1 MAMLRAPGI
10 HLVFV
15 FLAFLTISNAQV
27 GENPFTL
34 PDWVS
39 VDADLSYGTAAENK
53 VDVYTPK
60 RPVEGKHPA
69 VLLIH
74 GGGWKGG
81 SRKSVVRVY
90 AMPFLREGFV
100 VASMDYRMSGVAK
113 APAAVSDALLALDW
127 FRENAKRFNVDSDR
141 IVVAG
146 DSAGGHMALMTGMVT
161 KSAKLGPVND
171 VAAIL
176 NLYGPSDIGELL
188 SGEHRLEVAEEWIP
202 DGPQRREIARAVS
215 PIVYVRKGLPPVNSV
230 HGTADPLVPF
240 EQTVRLTKEL
250 RAKGVNAEIVSIAG
264 GKHGFDDRT
273 WNEDVYPAV
282 FQFLK
287 RVGVMR

>member
-188 SGEHRLEVAEEWIP
+188 SGGVDSRRSPTPRDCTRSLTDRLRPQGSASGKLRP
-202 DGPQRREIARAVS
+202 RNRGSARSFRTNGPAHQRT
-215 PIVYVRKGLPPVNSV
+215 PRKGCER
-230 HGTADPLVPF
+230 G
-240 EQTVRLTKEL
+240 
-250 RAKGVNAEIVSIAG
+250 
-264 GKHGFDDRT
+264 DRQHRR
-273 WNEDVYPAV
+273 WQAW
-282 FQFLK
+282 L
-287 RVGVMR
+287 